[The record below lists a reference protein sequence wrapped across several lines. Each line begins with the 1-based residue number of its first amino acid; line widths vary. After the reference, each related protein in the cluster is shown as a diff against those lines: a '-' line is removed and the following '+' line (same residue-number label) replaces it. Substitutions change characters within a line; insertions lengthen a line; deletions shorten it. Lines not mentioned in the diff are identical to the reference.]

1 MTKFNKIDQELIVL
15 LSTLELAVK
24 YQPSNK
30 LGKLLDEVIGKDDI
44 AALSNQELLDRTKR
58 WMKTNGKLA

>member
-1 MTKFNKIDQELIVL
+1 MTKFNKIDQELVVL

-24 YQPSNK
+24 YQPSGK

-44 AALSNQELLDRTKR
+44 SVLSNQELLGRTKE
-58 WMKTNGKLA
+58 WMRANGKLA